1 MFFLIVNTIYHQIQ
15 IIVDLSISCM
25 NSFTCLFQLSVAKNK
40 CEKRLHRFG
49 GPEYKGYDLDS
60 DNVET
65 SQKVSNVLVT
75 EEIISRKGLYRESC
89 LIRTSLG
96 PTFVFGIDRC
106 SVHAGYI
113 KYFLH

>member
-1 MFFLIVNTIYHQIQ
+1 
-15 IIVDLSISCM
+15 M

-40 CEKRLHRFG
+40 CEKRLHRLG

-75 EEIISRKGLYRESC
+75 
-89 LIRTSLG
+89 
-96 PTFVFGIDRC
+96 
-106 SVHAGYI
+106 VHTTDG
-113 KYFLH
+113 

>member
-1 MFFLIVNTIYHQIQ
+1 L
-15 IIVDLSISCM
+15 
-25 NSFTCLFQLSVAKNK
+25 
-40 CEKRLHRFG
+40 G

-65 SQKVSNVLVT
+65 SQKVSNVLVI

-96 PTFVFGIDRC
+96 PKTNIHCIKFVRQIFIRND
-106 SVHAGYI
+106 SSEFMDLYI
-113 KYFLH
+113 MKSLNKIITNSKN